1 MKKIGLIILTAVV
14 ASALLISQVIAM
26 PALASTSTDGGIIT
40 ANGKATITT
49 TPDVAWVS
57 IGVLSTK
64 ATVELAQQETTKSTN
79 AILATLKQLGI
90 KEEQIKTINFSIQPN
105 YEWKEGVSEQKLL
118 GYTVNHQLE
127 VKITAIQQSGKV
139 LDQVVKAG
147 GNSVSGIRF
156 GLSDESGLY
165 AKALELAV
173 ADAKIKATAM
183 GKGIGVVT
191 IKPISIKEQS
201 TYAVPYL
208 TTSMAPK
215 MADAAS
221 LETTIMKGDL
231 QIQAEVIVEFK
242 Y

>member
-1 MKKIGLIILTAVV
+1 MKKIGLIILAAVV
-14 ASALLISQVIAM
+14 ASTLLMGQFLSM
-26 PALASTSTDGGIIT
+26 PAMADTSTGGGIIT

-57 IGVLSTK
+57 IGVISTK
-64 ATVELAQQETTKSTN
+64 ATVELAQQETSKNTN
-79 AILATLKQLGI
+79 AILAALKQLGI
-90 KEEQIKTINFSIQPN
+90 KEDQIKTTNFSIQPN

-147 GNSVSGIRF
+147 GNNISGIRF

-173 ADAKIKATAM
+173 ADAKVKAAAM

-191 IKPISIKEQS
+191 INPISIKEQS
-201 TYAVPYL
+201 SFAVPYL
-208 TTSMAPK
+208 TTAMAPK
-215 MADAAS
+215 MAEADS
-221 LETTIMKGDL
+221 LDTTIMNGEL